1 MSNLNAMM
9 KKLLNNLEIPRL
21 NNENSRTCKRN
32 TPVRLPKPTRK
43 QTSQTCKTIRPVY
56 PRRRPPVPPVFTGL
70 PQRSPPLNPTNAALV
85 KALQNFVKKDLEPKT
100 TLKFKRLLNRL

>member
-56 PRRRPPVPPVFTGL
+56 PRRRPPVPPVLTGL
-70 PQRSPPLNPTNAALV
+70 PKRPPPLNPTNAAFVNAFV
-85 KALQNFVKKDLEPKT
+85 KELQKFVKKDI
-100 TLKFKRLLNRL
+100 